1 MSGYEEKS
9 TTKVELW
16 DKGLDRLERVQLG
29 PSDQVGG
36 QGNSPSQTGM
46 DRNGSNKDEG
56 DLLSSCRGQGKM
68 FGRMVGL

>member
-16 DKGLDRLERVQLG
+16 DKGLDGLERVQLG

-36 QGNSPSQTGM
+36 
-46 DRNGSNKDEG
+46 
-56 DLLSSCRGQGKM
+56 
-68 FGRMVGL
+68 